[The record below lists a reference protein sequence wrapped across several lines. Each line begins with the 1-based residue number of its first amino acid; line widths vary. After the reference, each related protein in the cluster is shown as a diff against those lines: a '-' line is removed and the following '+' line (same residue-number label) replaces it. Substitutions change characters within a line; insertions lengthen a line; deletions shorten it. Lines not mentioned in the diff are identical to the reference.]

1 MFQATAP
8 RDTINTTCNMIF
20 LIHFLIIRY
29 AYMLRRCNYSSNV
42 NDTIVRFL
50 VFVHISEITLK
61 INERMDSA
69 LRHCIQG
76 GW

>member
-1 MFQATAP
+1 
-8 RDTINTTCNMIF
+8 
-20 LIHFLIIRY
+20 
-29 AYMLRRCNYSSNV
+29 MLQRCNYSSNV

-50 VFVHISEITLK
+50 VFVHIDEITLK
-61 INERMDSA
+61 VNERMDSA